1 MKTSRT
7 SAPSGPQYAEC
18 STPPGRTYA
27 SSGPSSYGAVD
38 DERLHP
44 LEHDPELLVRMAVE
58 RHGRARLEA
67 DEVQH
72 RGVAEQRLPAHAGGE
87 LECAMASSRTNWA
100 ICGAPSLDYRCVAVM
115 IVEQRDYHVYTGK
128 LPELVRLYETEGIP
142 IQQEIL
148 GGLVGAFTTDVG
160 ALSTYTTLWRYDSF
174 AEREERRARLQAD
187 ERWKDV
193 PRQGPAAHPHAAE
206 PDPRPDV
213 VLAAAVMGA
222 LDGKVAIVTGGAQGI
237 GAAIA
242 AGLAAEGATRRR
254 RRPRTRRERRRSE
267 APTSTSDEEDVA
279 RMVEE
284 TLARHGRID
293 ILVNNAGLYASL
305 EMRAFTEI
313 PLEEWNR
320 VMEVNVASMFLTC
333 RAVVPVMREQGGGK
347 IVNISSGTPFRGV
360 PFLLHYVT
368 SKGAIVAL
376 TRALAK
382 ELGKDSIHVNCVA
395 PGFTMSDGVK
405 SHPEVIEKL
414 RDVSVASRTI
424 QRDQVPEDV
433 VGAVVFL
440 CTPAADFITGQTMVI
455 DGGQYFH

>member
-1 MKTSRT
+1 
-7 SAPSGPQYAEC
+7 
-18 STPPGRTYA
+18 
-27 SSGPSSYGAVD
+27 
-38 DERLHP
+38 
-44 LEHDPELLVRMAVE
+44 
-58 RHGRARLEA
+58 
-67 DEVQH
+67 
-72 RGVAEQRLPAHAGGE
+72 
-87 LECAMASSRTNWA
+87 
-100 ICGAPSLDYRCVAVM
+100 
-115 IVEQRDYHVYTGK
+115 
-128 LPELVRLYETEGIP
+128 
-142 IQQEIL
+142 
-148 GGLVGAFTTDVG
+148 
-160 ALSTYTTLWRYDSF
+160 LS
-174 AEREERRARLQAD
+174 
-187 ERWKDV
+187 
-193 PRQGPAAHPHAAE
+193 
-206 PDPRPDV
+206 
-213 VLAAAVMGA
+213 A

-242 AGLAAEGATRRR
+242 SGLEAAGATVVVADLNPPDGGIRADVA
-254 RRPRTRRERRRSE
+254 S
-267 APTSTSDEEDVA
+267 EEDVA

-284 TLARHGRID
+284 TLERHGRID
-293 ILVNNAGLYASL
+293 VLVNNAGLYASL

-333 RAVVPVMREQGGGK
+333 RAVVPVLREQGGGK

>member
-1 MKTSRT
+1 
-7 SAPSGPQYAEC
+7 
-18 STPPGRTYA
+18 
-27 SSGPSSYGAVD
+27 
-38 DERLHP
+38 
-44 LEHDPELLVRMAVE
+44 
-58 RHGRARLEA
+58 
-67 DEVQH
+67 
-72 RGVAEQRLPAHAGGE
+72 
-87 LECAMASSRTNWA
+87 
-100 ICGAPSLDYRCVAVM
+100 
-115 IVEQRDYHVYTGK
+115 
-128 LPELVRLYETEGIP
+128 
-142 IQQEIL
+142 
-148 GGLVGAFTTDVG
+148 
-160 ALSTYTTLWRYDSF
+160 
-174 AEREERRARLQAD
+174 
-187 ERWKDV
+187 V
-193 PRQGPAAHPHAAE
+193 P
-206 PDPRPDV
+206 D
-213 VLAAAVMGA
+213 

-242 AGLAAEGATRRR
+242 AGLAGEGAEVVIADLE
-254 RRPRTRRERRRSE
+254 PPEGGIE
-267 APTSTSDEEDVA
+267 ADVSSGEDVE
-279 RMVEE
+279 RMVGEALE
-284 TLARHGRID
+284 RNGRID

-347 IVNISSGTPFRGV
+347 IVYISSGTPFRGV

-405 SHPEVIEKL
+405 SHPEVVEAL
-414 RDVSVASRTI
+414 RDVSIAARAI